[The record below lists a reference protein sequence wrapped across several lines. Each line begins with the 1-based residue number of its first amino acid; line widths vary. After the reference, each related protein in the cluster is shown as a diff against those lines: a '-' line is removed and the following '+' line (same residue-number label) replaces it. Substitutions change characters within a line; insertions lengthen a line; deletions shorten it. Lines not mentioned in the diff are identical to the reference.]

1 MNKPPAALA
10 ALSFLPGRTSN
21 PYTGEQRIS
30 ITLAGAGIGASAATL
45 SGGGVGLYMNQR
57 ETRLRQRPAATGP
70 SVTRPGPDIILNMP
84 DNSTLDFGRA
94 DIKPQS
100 YGMLNAAAIVLNA
113 LSQTIVDVG

>member
-1 MNKPPAALA
+1 
-10 ALSFLPGRTSN
+10 
-21 PYTGEQRIS
+21 
-30 ITLAGAGIGASAATL
+30 
-45 SGGGVGLYMNQR
+45 
-57 ETRLRQRPAATGP
+57 
-70 SVTRPGPDIILNMP
+70 MP